1 MTQTNTRAM
10 VETAFISAII
20 VMLTIVGSTVPFLS
34 LLATIVA
41 PAAIA
46 LIGIRWGMKY
56 SIASTVVSLLL
67 VSIVLG
73 PLAAVG
79 TVFMYGP
86 PSILLGMGFRN
97 YWNPTKLILL
107 PAVALCITTVLTMA
121 AAFGATS
128 FDITSALQASNA
140 EFKEMLKSSLEQ
152 QQMTPEQVEVYM
164 MQIDQSF
171 EQVKK
176 MVVAYGFS
184 TMAILSYI
192 MARFT
197 SFLAKRTNNLVQ
209 TIPPIS
215 SWQMPIWSA
224 GILAIGLIIV
234 YGSSYLGIH
243 NEILTIVGMN
253 LGLFGAFV
261 CGLNGISCLLALLN
275 AYNVPRFLKVIIVIF
290 FYFMAPI
297 SLVVFGIIDMFMDLR
312 SRYQPRG

>member
-1 MTQTNTRAM
+1 MNQTNTRAM

-46 LIGIRWGMKY
+46 LIGIRWEVKY

-67 VSIVLG
+67 VAIVLG
-73 PLAAVG
+73 PLAALG

-86 PSILLGMGFRN
+86 PSILLGMGFRG
-97 YWNPTKLILL
+97 YWNSVKLILL
-107 PAVALCITTVLTMA
+107 PALALCITTVLTMVV
-121 AAFGATS
+121 AFGATS
-128 FDITSALQASNA
+128 FDITSALQASNI
-140 EFKEMLKSSLEQ
+140 EFKDMLKASLEQ
-152 QQMTPEQVEVYM
+152 QQMPPEQVAAYM
-164 MQIDQSF
+164 TQIDQSF

-197 SFLAKRTNNLVQ
+197 SFLAKRTNNPVK
-209 TIPPIS
+209 TIPAIS

-234 YGSSYLGIH
+234 YGSSYLGIN
-243 NEILTIVGMN
+243 NELLTIIGMN

-275 AYNVPRFLKVIIVIF
+275 AYNVARFLKVIIVIF